1 MACNVL
7 WTTCVSIRV
16 CIVYSVMWG
25 LKPVASDLALS
36 SLPLCDLITTP
47 KLSVTVVP
55 PLHSPHHTHLTS
67 LQDNTTTTAAQHR
80 KRTTTTI
87 TKSTTHQ
94 YDDNHC
100 KHNYFDRLEEKC
112 FWSLSSNVMAWIYYL
127 SGLSPMNYFISDTF
141 VAAVQPVNRFVCF
154 SKNIC
159 DVFFSQILLSS
170 EVKPGPRSGVPGRDG
185 QCCCLRAL
193 QGDSDPWHLTLTSWS
208 RWSALRPGTSAS
220 SMTGPQPTPSLVTAT
235 SPSTTGGSGLSSKSS
250 RFLEGYIGL
259 SITRWL
265 TDGHNI

>member
-80 KRTTTTI
+80 KRTTTT
-87 TKSTTHQ
+87 STTHQ

-154 SKNIC
+154 SKKHLWC
-159 DVFFSQILLSS
+159 FLFSDSSQQRGQARPLTWSAWLGWTALLS
-170 EVKPGPRSGVPGRDG
+170 
-185 QCCCLRAL
+185 
-193 QGDSDPWHLTLTSWS
+193 
-208 RWSALRPGTSAS
+208 
-220 SMTGPQPTPSLVTAT
+220 PS
-235 SPSTTGGSGLSSKSS
+235 
-250 RFLEGYIGL
+250 F
-259 SITRWL
+259 TRWL
-265 TDGHNI
+265 WPMTSDTRHHDPGEVHWGLEHQHQVWQGHSQLPRWWRLHLRAR

>member
-1 MACNVL
+1 MTLTLTLSLTIFRLDLIDSMSSLLFNKPGPWIWACHYIMFDAMACNVL

-87 TKSTTHQ
+87 TTSTTHQ

-112 FWSLSSNVMAWIYYL
+112 F
-127 SGLSPMNYFISDTF
+127 
-141 VAAVQPVNRFVCF
+141 
-154 SKNIC
+154 
-159 DVFFSQILLSS
+159 
-170 EVKPGPRSGVPGRDG
+170 
-185 QCCCLRAL
+185 
-193 QGDSDPWHLTLTSWS
+193 
-208 RWSALRPGTSAS
+208 
-220 SMTGPQPTPSLVTAT
+220 
-235 SPSTTGGSGLSSKSS
+235 
-250 RFLEGYIGL
+250 
-259 SITRWL
+259 
-265 TDGHNI
+265 